1 MPLASRDGWPLAER
15 GLELWL
21 YIMATAPR
29 ARARRLRSCPC
40 CSALCP
46 PRISNHEDIARWL
59 DSGCVVKAF
68 DETYRPVPLQRGSMV
83 RRAVQTATGRGAE
96 GSRRPHVRTV
106 APAPGLHSRL
116 SCLGPAGAASDA
128 GEAACSTSRWRVLTY
143 QMNNVYNFDNL
154 LIAKLP
160 EMVRANSGG
169 ALDPH
174 TVAASGCI

>member
-1 MPLASRDGWPLAER
+1 M
-15 GLELWL
+15 
-21 YIMATAPR
+21 
-29 ARARRLRSCPC
+29 
-40 CSALCP
+40 
-46 PRISNHEDIARWL
+46 
-59 DSGCVVKAF
+59 
-68 DETYRPVPLQRGSMV
+68 
-83 RRAVQTATGRGAE
+83 GRGAE
-96 GSRRPHVRTV
+96 GSRRPHAVRTV

-128 GEAACSTSRWRVLTY
+128 GEAACSPSRWRVLTY

-160 EMVRANSGG
+160 EVVRANSGG